1 MNEGLAMTSVL
12 VSGDKRLIDN
22 VAAALDR
29 PEVSVVRA
37 ERLVDLPGICAE
49 SGSGCFDAYVQMPA
63 NFTISGDTAIDRVRN
78 FYAQGV
84 LARFTAL
91 RDALPSLKPS
101 ARVVFVLAQLP
112 GEVGTQDDRNA
123 RHALVRVLA
132 RAAAAD
138 IAEGRLTVSVQESGL
153 APSEIAAIALGEFH
167 EHDALLERLSS
178 LDYDDWR
185 VELIGLVGVQ
195 G

>member
-1 MNEGLAMTSVL
+1 MKSVL
-12 VSGDKRLIDN
+12 VSGDKRLIDE

-29 PEVSVVRA
+29 PGVSVTRA
-37 ERLVDLPGICAE
+37 ESLADLPGICAD
-49 SGSGCFDAYVQMPA
+49 SGPASFDAYVQMPA
-63 NFTISGDTAIDRVRN
+63 NFTISGETAIDRVRD

-91 RDALPSLKPS
+91 RDALPSLQPS
-101 ARVVFVLAQLP
+101 ARVVFVLGSLP

-123 RHALVRVLA
+123 RHSLVRVLA

-138 IAEGRLTVSVQESGL
+138 IMEGRLTISFQESGV
-153 APSEIAAIALGEFH
+153 PPGEVAAIALGEIH
-167 EHDALLERLSS
+167 RQDALLQRLSS

-185 VELIGLVGVQ
+185 VELIGLAGVQ